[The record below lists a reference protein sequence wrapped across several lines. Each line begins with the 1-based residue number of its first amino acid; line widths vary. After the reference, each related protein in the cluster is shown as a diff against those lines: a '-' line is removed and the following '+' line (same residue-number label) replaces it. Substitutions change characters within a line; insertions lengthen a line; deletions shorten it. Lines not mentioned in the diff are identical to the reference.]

1 MRETRGSQTLGEPSQ
16 LSSKSDGAVIGTR
29 ERVDLISANK
39 TRPQAPEAQGG
50 RGGVRG
56 SLSVKLPI
64 MGSRGALGAGPAPG
78 QGRRLLAQGPLSFSF
93 TSTPYKYLFCCFS
106 CCLGGFFVGAPAVF
120 VFCPKIQTESDKV
133 IAMPSTPDGLPEA
146 TLSPIPIL
154 LVHLLTFCFIFIPLV
169 GVKEGPTGALSETL
183 SRVLEGFV

>member
-1 MRETRGSQTLGEPSQ
+1 MRGGGVAKRALSLRCPPQNLLWCRGRKQRGFLKLVMRETRGSQTLGEPSQ

-64 MGSRGALGAGPAPG
+64 MGSGGALGAGPAPG
-78 QGRRLLAQGPLSFSF
+78 LGRRLLAQGPLSFSF

-106 CCLGGFFVGAPAVF
+106 CCLGEGG
-120 VFCPKIQTESDKV
+120 
-133 IAMPSTPDGLPEA
+133 
-146 TLSPIPIL
+146 L
-154 LVHLLTFCFIFIPLV
+154 LVFLLFLFFARRYKQNLIKSLLCLPRGTDFLKPPYHLFLFF
-169 GVKEGPTGALSETL
+169 
-183 SRVLEGFV
+183 